1 MRISSTG
8 TSSDVAKL
16 AGVSQ
21 PTVSRV
27 INNHPGISPAT
38 VLKVREAAK
47 RIGYEP
53 GRASIRKGHRSKS
66 RRPASYRKMQIA
78 LITQVKPLNLE
89 TPVYSKVLRGIE
101 DELGKLNYN
110 FIIRNLPDE
119 NPEEKIPHKIDGAIL
134 FHTPAM
140 QHNKKF
146 LKELRRIPCVKM
158 MGEFGEN
165 DFFDHVTYNNKN
177 VGRLAAEFL
186 LSKGHRKLLYMG
198 RQNEVSSHFQTRHRS
213 FMSTVKKAG
222 AKAFE
227 ILSDDFIDESG
238 NMQLPNVKAIGNAI
252 EKMKKLKQFPTAIF
266 ACADTIAIGLYHTLK
281 HYDIVPGKDVEIVGV
296 NNDSIFLNHFS
307 PRPAS
312 VDIHPEAVGRKA
324 VERLLWRIENPKE
337 PLEKILIEP
346 EMAFS

>member
-8 TSSDVAKL
+8 TCSDVARL

-38 VLKVREAAK
+38 ALKVRDAAK
-47 RIGYEP
+47 QIGYAP
-53 GRASIRKGHRSKS
+53 GRASIRKGHRPKS
-66 RRPASYRKMQIA
+66 SRPSFYRKMQVA
-78 LITQVKPLNLE
+78 LVSQFRPSLLE

-119 NPEEKIPHKIDGAIL
+119 NPEDAIPHKIDGAIL
-134 FHTPAM
+134 FHVPAM
-140 QHNKKF
+140 QSQMQ
-146 LKELRRIPCVKM
+146 LLRELRNMPCVRIM
-158 MGEFGEN
+158 EEISDN
-165 DFFDHVTYNNKN
+165 EFFDHVTYNNTA
-177 VGRLAAEFL
+177 VGRLAAEHL

-198 RQNEVSSHFQTRHRS
+198 RENEVGYPFYGRHRS
-213 FMSTVKKAG
+213 FMSTLRKAG

-238 NMQLPNVKAIGNAI
+238 NVQLPNVKTIADAI
-252 EKMKKLKQFPTAIF
+252 EKMKLLPEFPTAIF
-266 ACADTIAIGLYHTLK
+266 ATADTIVVGLYHTLK
-281 HYDIVPGKDVEIVGV
+281 HYDIIPGKDVEIIGV
-296 NNDSIFLNHFS
+296 NNDSVFLNQLS

-312 VDIHPEAVGRKA
+312 VDINPERIGRKA
-324 VERLLWRIENPKE
+324 VERLLWRIDNPKE
-337 PLEKILIEP
+337 PLEKLLLEP